1 MGIGVGIFLAAV
13 GAVLAFAVEDTVQ
26 NVNLYAVGWILMIAG
41 AVSVLL
47 DLVIFAPRRR
57 EYVDTAATPVVE
69 ERRVYEDRPRY

>member
-13 GAVLAFAVEDTVQ
+13 GAVLAFAVEDTVR
-26 NVNLYAVGWILMIAG
+26 NVDLYAVGWILMIAG

-47 DLVIFAPRRR
+47 DLVIFGPRRR
-57 EYVDTAATPVVE
+57 AYVDTAAAPVVE